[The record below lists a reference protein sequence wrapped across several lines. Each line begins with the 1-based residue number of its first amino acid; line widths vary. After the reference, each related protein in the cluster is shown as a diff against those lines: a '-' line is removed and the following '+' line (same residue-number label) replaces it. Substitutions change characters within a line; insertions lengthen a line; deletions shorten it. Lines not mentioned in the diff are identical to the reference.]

1 MKILKKLSGNIN
13 SKLIS
18 MFIVVSMMPIIII
31 GIIMNSSSVDEA
43 KDKAFDKLIA
53 IGELKK
59 DQVRDYL
66 EERYDNLD
74 FLSKEK
80 VVLESMKVLTKKF
93 SESGMALNR
102 FVNSNEYSNITGQV
116 NMYLMDYGNRYGF
129 GDILLIDTSG
139 NIVYSI
145 EHYPDFTTN
154 IFTGQYKN
162 SKLREAVKSAKNNE
176 GAAIS
181 DFELYPPAK
190 NLPVSFFVNVLWG
203 NSGNILGF
211 IAMQLPIGEINNL
224 MHRSYGLG
232 QTGESY
238 LVGIDRTLRS
248 DTRGSN
254 KTSVLRKE
262 ILSESVEAGLIG
274 EKGVHVIDGI
284 RDTKVLSYYSP
295 LGLSKIFNC
304 GFDWVI
310 IVELNKDEAFAASNA
325 LFKYFSILGI
335 VLTIVVFLLAFLIS
349 RSISL
354 PIKKITKSA
363 NLISMGDFN
372 QDIDIDRNDEIG
384 RLANSLRDLQNN
396 MRQKTIHAKKIAKD
410 DYSLMI
416 EPKSDKDELSIAL
429 NDMTK
434 ALSSIS
440 KENKKSIWV
449 TGSQNKLN
457 EKMRGELTLETLS
470 KNIITH
476 LSEHINA
483 QIGALYLSNDSGK
496 ELHLVSS
503 YAFSKRKNNN
513 GTIKVGEGLVGQAA
527 LERKMISFTDIPDD
541 YIHINSGLGNRKPTN
556 IVVVPIVLEE
566 KLIGV
571 VELGSFREFT
581 DDEMGLL
588 NIVSENIAIGINSAK
603 NRLATEELLETTK
616 QQSVEMAMQQE
627 EMEKANVELEQQT
640 KALKESEA
648 SLQAQQ
654 EELRQTNEELEEQTK
669 ALKDSEDNLQ
679 EQQEELRVTN
689 EELAERTKALEKQ
702 RDNITI
708 KNDELKKAQD
718 DIRKKANDLEM
729 ASKYKSEFLANMS
742 HELRTPL
749 NSILVLSQML
759 SSNKANNLTE
769 KQIEFAS
776 TINSSGKDLLELIN
790 DVLDLSKVESGM
802 MELTIDDID
811 MVELTDEINKKFA
824 HMASDKGLG
833 FKVNLDEKLPRSFH
847 SDSMRLMQIIKN
859 FVSNAIKYTRDGSV
873 TINISRPDSSINLSN
888 SGITPDDA
896 IIISVIDTGI
906 GITKEKQELIFE
918 AFKQA
923 DGTTSRKYGGTGL
936 GLSIS
941 KNLAQLLGGEIQLNS
956 DQGQGSTFSLII
968 PNIGV
973 GKNKPKEG
981 STFMAGKTDVKETPE
996 VTKKPDS
1003 ESKAKKI
1010 KKINTDLLPGADEKI
1025 RDDRKTINKGDKII
1039 LIIEDDPNFAQILYD
1054 LSHDKDYKCL
1064 LAQNGET
1071 GLHYADF
1078 YKPDAIALDIGLPGI
1093 DGWEVMERL
1102 KDNPD
1107 TRHIP
1112 VHFMSASDQNMEAM
1126 KMGAIGYL
1134 SKPASLES
1142 INTAFNNIETTIS
1155 KSVRNLLIVEDDN
1168 VMRSSITELIDED
1181 NINIKGVESG
1191 KEGLD
1196 QLKSGNFDCMI
1207 LDLGLK
1213 DISGFDLLE
1222 KIRMDKA
1229 IPRIP
1234 IIIYT
1239 GRELNRE
1246 EEAKLQKYANS
1257 IIIKG
1262 AHSPERLI
1270 SETTLFLHQVES
1282 NLPKDKQKMLKMMH
1296 DKESSLS
1303 GKKILI
1309 VDDDMRNVF
1318 ALSSVLEEA
1327 NLKVIVG
1334 QNGKEGVEQLNKYPD
1349 IDLVLMDI
1357 MMPEMNG
1364 YEAMQEIRKQTKFK
1378 KLPIIA
1384 LTAKAMKGDR
1394 EKCIQS
1400 GANDYLT
1407 KPVDTE
1413 KLMSLL
1419 RVWMYN

>member
-1 MKILKKLSGNIN
+1 MKIFKKLSGSIYI
-13 SKLIS
+13 KLIS
-18 MFIVVSMMPIIII
+18 LFITVSMMPIIII
-31 GIIMNSSSVDEA
+31 GIIMNSSSIDEA
-43 KDKAFDKLIA
+43 SEKAFDKLET

-59 DQVRDYL
+59 DQVRDYMA
-66 EERYDNLD
+66 ERQENLY
-74 FLSKEK
+74 FLAKED
-80 VVLESMKVLTKKF
+80 VIVETMQVLTEKGTA
-93 SESGMALNR
+93 SSVNLNK
-102 FVNSNEYSNITGQV
+102 FVNSNEYNNIIKSFDR
-116 NMYLMDYGNRYGF
+116 YLLGYSQRYGF
-129 GDILLIDTSG
+129 SDILLIDTSG

-145 EHYPDFTTN
+145 KHYPDFTTN
-154 IFTGQYKN
+154 IYTGQYKN
-162 SKLREAVKSAKNNE
+162 SNLKKAVVAAKKNE
-176 GAAIS
+176 STAIS
-181 DFELYPPAK
+181 DFELYTPANNK
-190 NLPVSFFVNVLWG
+190 PASFFVNVIWG
-203 NSGNILGF
+203 NSGNFIGF
-211 IAMQLPIGEINNL
+211 IAMQLPIDQINNL
-224 MHRSYGLG
+224 MHKDYGLG
-232 QTGESY
+232 KSGESY
-238 LVGIDRTLRS
+238 LVGNDRLMRS
-248 DTRGSN
+248 DFSGIDKKSAL
-254 KTSVLRKE
+254 KKE
-262 ILSESVEAGLIG
+262 ILTQSVELGL
-274 EKGVHVIDGI
+274 KGDKGIHVINGI
-284 RDTKVLSYYSP
+284 ENTDVLSYYSP
-295 LGLSKIFNC
+295 VGLSNKFNSD
-304 GFDWVI
+304 FDWII
-310 IVELNKDEAFAASNA
+310 IVELNKDEAFAASIT
-325 LFKYFSILGI
+325 LFRKFSILGVI
-335 VLTIVVFLLAFLIS
+335 LTIVVFILAFLIS
-349 RSISL
+349 RSISN
-354 PIKKITKSA
+354 PIKKITNSA
-363 NLISMGDFN
+363 NLISMGDLGQN
-372 QDIDIDRNDEIG
+372 IDVNKNDEIG
-384 RLANSLRDLQNN
+384 ELANSLRELQNDLG
-396 MRQKTIHAKKIAKD
+396 QKIVHAKKIAKD
-410 DYSLMI
+410 DYSSMI
-416 EPKSDKDELSIAL
+416 EPKSEKDELSIAL
-429 NDMTK
+429 NDMTS
-434 ALSSIS
+434 ALFKIS
-440 KENKKSIWV
+440 KENNKSMWI
-449 TGSQNKLN
+449 TGSQNTLN
-457 EKMRGELTLETLS
+457 EKMRGDLTLEALS
-470 KNIITH
+470 QNIITY
-476 LSEHINA
+476 LSENINA
-483 QIGALYLSNDSGK
+483 QISALYLTNGSDK
-496 ELHLVSS
+496 ELKLASS
-503 YAFSKRKNNN
+503 YAFSKRKSNN
-513 GTIKVGEGLVGQAA
+513 GTIKVGEGLIGQAA
-527 LERKMISFTDIPDD
+527 LEKKMISFTDIPDD
-541 YIHINSGLGNRKPTN
+541 YIHINSGLGNGSPKN

-571 VELGSFREFT
+571 IELGSFKEFT
-581 DDEMGLL
+581 DDEMELL
-588 NIVSENIAIGINSAK
+588 NIVSENIAIGINSTK
-603 NRLATEELLETTK
+603 SRLATEELLEKTK
-616 QQSVEMAMQQE
+616 QQSVEMAIQQE
-627 EMEKANVELEQQT
+627 EMEKSNVELEQQT

-702 RDNITI
+702 RDDIKI
-708 KNDELKKAQD
+708 KNDELKNAQD

-759 SSNKANNLTE
+759 SSNKTNTLTE

-802 MELTIDDID
+802 MELNIENVNIGQLIDDI
-811 MVELTDEINKKFA
+811 NRKFA
-824 HMASDKGLG
+824 HMASNKGLV
-833 FKVNLDEKLPRSFH
+833 FEVKLDEKLPKVIQ
-847 SDSMRLMQIIKN
+847 SDSMRLMQIVKN
-859 FVSNAIKYTRDGSV
+859 FISNAFKYTEQGSV
-873 TINISRPDSSINLSN
+873 IIDISRPDKSIDLSN
-888 SGITPDDA
+888 SGLNHNEA
-896 IIISVIDTGI
+896 ISISVTDTGI

-941 KNLAQLLGGEIQLNS
+941 KNLAQLLGGEIQLLSGEGN
-956 DQGQGSTFSLII
+956 GSTFTLII
-968 PNIGV
+968 PNIISE
-973 GKNKPKEG
+973 KEHAEDS
-981 STFMAGKTDVKETPE
+981 STFKVNMKHVVKAPKNAQKPVRKNETN
-996 VTKKPDS
+996 KK
-1003 ESKAKKI
+1003 E
-1010 KKINTDLLPGADEKI
+1010 KINNKELPVVEDNV
-1025 RDDRKTINKGDKII
+1025 RDDRKNINKGDKII

-1054 LSHDKDYKCL
+1054 LAHDKDFKCL
-1064 LAQNGET
+1064 LAKNGET

-1078 YKPDAIALDIGLPGI
+1078 YKPDAVVLDIGLPGI

-1102 KDNPD
+1102 KENPE

-1112 VHFMSASDQNMEAM
+1112 VHFMSASDKNMEAM

-1134 SKPASLES
+1134 SKPASVES
-1142 INTAFNNIETTIS
+1142 INSAFNKIETTIL

-1168 VMRSSITELIDED
+1168 VMRKSITDLIDED

-1191 KEGLD
+1191 NEGIE
-1196 QLKSGNFDCMI
+1196 QLKSGDFDCMI

-1222 KIRMDKA
+1222 KIRNDDN

-1239 GRELNRE
+1239 GKELSRE

-1282 NLPKDKQKMLKMMH
+1282 KLPQDKQKMLKMMH
-1296 DKESSLS
+1296 DKESALA

-1327 NLKVIVG
+1327 NLKVVVG
-1334 QNGKEGVEQLNKYPD
+1334 RNGKEGIEQLSQHPGTN
-1349 IDLVLMDI
+1349 LVLMDI
-1357 MMPEMNG
+1357 MMPEMDG
-1364 YEAMQEIRKQTKFK
+1364 YEAMREIRKQTKFK

-1384 LTAKAMKGDR
+1384 LTAKAMKGDK